1 MIRNL
6 LREKLEKGGVAFGAL
21 IEEPA
26 TQIAEI
32 LGLLGFDYLYIDCQ
46 HSPMSLESVAQLVK
60 AAELRGMT
68 PLVRVPQNLPEI
80 IIRYLDMGAIGIIVA
95 DMDSVEEAQ
104 KAVRA
109 AKYPPKGQRGLSP
122 ARAADFGLKESLGD
136 YVMIANR
143 ETMVLG
149 MIESKEG
156 VERIDE
162 ILGTEGLDGVSIG
175 TTDLSKSL
183 GVPGQRNDPV
193 VLEAVNKV
201 ILAARKRGKFIAI
214 SARRGENPKQY
225 IEKGFNMITKSL
237 STLVVEACHQ
247 FLEQARG

>member
-1 MIRNL
+1 MMRNL
-6 LREKLEKGGVAFGAL
+6 LGEKLRKGEVAFGVL

-46 HSPMSLESVAQLVK
+46 HSAMSIESVAQLIKV
-60 AAELRGMT
+60 AELRGMT

-80 IIRYLDMGAIGIIVA
+80 IMRYLDVGAMGIIVA

-104 KAVRA
+104 KAVNA
-109 AKYPPKGQRGLSP
+109 VKYPPKGQRGLS
-122 ARAADFGLKESLGD
+122 ATRAADFGLKESLGD
-136 YVMIANR
+136 YVKVANR

-149 MIESKEG
+149 MLESKEG

-162 ILGTEGLDGVSIG
+162 ILGIEGLDGVSIG

-183 GVPGQRNDPV
+183 GVPGQRNDPL
-193 VLEAVNKV
+193 VLEAMNKV
-201 ILAARKRGKFIAI
+201 ILAGKKRGKFIAI
-214 SARRGENPKQY
+214 SARRGEKAKQY

-247 FLEQARG
+247 FLEQARS

>member
-1 MIRNL
+1 MMRSL
-6 LREKLEKGGVAFGAL
+6 LRKKLEKGEVAFGAL

-46 HSPMSLESVAQLVK
+46 HSPMSLESVAQLIK

-80 IIRYLDMGAIGIIVA
+80 IIRYLDMGAMGIIVA

-109 AKYPPKGQRGLSP
+109 VKYPPKGQRGLS
-122 ARAADFGLKESLGD
+122 ATRAADFGLKESLGD
-136 YVMIANR
+136 YVKVANR

-149 MIESKEG
+149 MLESKEG

-183 GVPGQRNDPV
+183 GVPGQRNDPI

>member
-60 AAELRGMT
+60 AAELRGTT

-80 IIRYLDMGAIGIIVA
+80 IIRYLDMGAMGIIVA

-104 KAVRA
+104 EAVRA
-109 AKYPPKGQRGLSP
+109 AKYPPKGQRGLSA